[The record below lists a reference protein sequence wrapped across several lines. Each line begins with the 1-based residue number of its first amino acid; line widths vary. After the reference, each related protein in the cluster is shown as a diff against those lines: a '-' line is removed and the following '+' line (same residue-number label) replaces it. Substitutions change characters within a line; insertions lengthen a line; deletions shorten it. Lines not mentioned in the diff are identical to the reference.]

1 MHNPT
6 TDFEPFRTGDGSL
19 TLQSPSLQERYH
31 SKHGAVHEGVHVFI
45 RSGIEASGKAHV
57 DILEV
62 GLGTGLNLLLTWIR
76 CWEGKGT
83 ASYTAL
89 EPFPVP
95 EESLLA
101 LDHCN
106 ELAWPGLQDP
116 FLERMR
122 STPDE
127 WQPEEGGLR
136 FRRSLRTVQELQEQ
150 DAYDLVFFDA
160 FGPRVQP
167 EMWGLDVFQILHR
180 ALRSGGMLVTY
191 CAKGIVRRTLMDAG
205 FVVERIAGPPG
216 KSHMLRATK
225 P

>member
-1 MHNPT
+1 MLTPI
-6 TDFEPFRTGDGSL
+6 TDFEPFRTDDGSL
-19 TLQSPSLQERYH
+19 TLMSRSLQERYH
-31 SKHGAVHEGVHVFI
+31 SRHGAVQEGMHVFI

-76 CWEGKGT
+76 CLEGKVT

-89 EPFPVP
+89 EPYPVS

-106 ELAWPGLQDP
+106 ELAWPGLQEP

-127 WQPEEGGLR
+127 WQPEYGRLR
-136 FRRSLRTVQELQEQ
+136 FRRSLRKVQELEEH

-167 EMWGLDVFQILHR
+167 GIWSLEVFQGLFR
-180 ALRSGGMLVTY
+180 ALRPGGMLVTY
-191 CAKGIVRRTLMDAG
+191 CAKGIVRRTLMDVG

-216 KSHMLRATK
+216 KTHMLRATK

>member
-1 MHNPT
+1 MLTPI

-31 SKHGAVHEGVHVFI
+31 SKHGAVQEGMHVFI
-45 RSGIEASGKAHV
+45 RSGIEASGKAHL

-76 CWEGKGT
+76 CWEGKVT

-89 EPFPVP
+89 EPFPVS
-95 EESLLA
+95 EESLRA

-106 ELAWPGLQDP
+106 ELAWPGLQEP

-127 WQPEEGGLR
+127 WQPGDGGLR
-136 FRRSLRTVQELQEQ
+136 FRRSLRKVQELEER

-167 EMWGLDVFQILHR
+167 EMWSLEVFQVLLR
-180 ALRSGGMLVTY
+180 ALRPGGMLVTY

-216 KSHMLRATK
+216 KSHMLRAIK

>member
-1 MHNPT
+1 MIIPF
-6 TDFEPFRTGDGSL
+6 TDLEPFRTGDGSL
-19 TLQSPSLQERYH
+19 TLLSPSLQERYH
-31 SKHGAVHEGVHVFI
+31 SKHGAVQEGMHVFI
-45 RSGIEASGKAHV
+45 RSGIQASGKTHV

-95 EESLLA
+95 EASLLA

-106 ELAWPGLQDP
+106 ELAWPGLQEP

-122 STPDE
+122 SKPDV

-136 FRRSLRTVQELQEQ
+136 FRRSLASVQEIEES

-167 EMWGLDVFQILHR
+167 ELWRLEVFRVLHR